1 MNSRTRS
8 QAGVTLM
15 ELLIA
20 VTLMSLLSV
29 GIVIALRVGMSA
41 MNKADSKLMSNRRVA
56 GIERILEQDV
66 AGIMPVTADC
76 QGTGD
81 VPSARIS
88 FFEGQGES
96 MRFAS
101 TYSMQQ
107 GARGAPEILEFQV
120 IPGENQR
127 GVRLVVN
134 ERLYTGSRGAGQFC
148 TGIGAGPAPQ
158 FLPIETG
165 PASFVL
171 ADKLA
176 YCRFS
181 YREVPPSPEPP
192 RWVEQWTLAELP
204 NAIRFEMAPL
214 DADASKL
221 QPVTLTIPIHVTR
234 RPLEPYGN

>member
-1 MNSRTRS
+1 
-8 QAGVTLM
+8 M

-20 VTLMSLLSV
+20 VTLLSLLSV

-41 MNKADSKLMSNRRVA
+41 MSKADSKLMGNRRVA

-76 QGTGD
+76 SSESD
-81 VPSARIS
+81 APSARIA
-88 FFEGQGES
+88 FFEGKPES

-107 GARGAPEILEFQV
+107 GARGVPEILEFQV
-120 IPGENQR
+120 IPGQDNK
-127 GVRLVVN
+127 GVRLIVN
-134 ERLYTGSRGAGQFC
+134 ERMYTGPREAGLFCGGAG
-148 TGIGAGPAPQ
+148 A

-176 YCRFS
+176 FCRFS
-181 YREVPPSPEPP
+181 YREVLPSLEAA
-192 RWVEQWTLAELP
+192 WMSEWTKQVLP
-204 NAIRFEMAPL
+204 NAIRFDMAPL
-214 DADASKL
+214 EADSSKL
-221 QPVTLTIPIHVTR
+221 QPVTLTIPVHVTR
-234 RPLEPYGN
+234 FPLEQYGN

>member
-1 MNSRTRS
+1 VTS
-8 QAGVTLM
+8 QARRPDAGVTLM

-76 QGTGD
+76 QGGGETAG
-81 VPSARIS
+81 ARIA
-88 FFEGQGES
+88 FFHGQPES
-96 MRFAS
+96 MRFAT

-107 GARGAPEILEFQV
+107 GARGEPEILEFQV

-134 ERLYTGSRGAGQFC
+134 ERQYTGPLGAGLFC
-148 TGIGAGPAPQ
+148 AGVGG

-171 ADKLA
+171 ADNLA

-181 YREVPPSPEPP
+181 YRELLPPPEPP
-192 RWVEQWTLAELP
+192 VWVSEWTKPVLP

-214 DADASKL
+214 VADSSRL
-221 QPVTLTIPIHVTR
+221 QPLTLTIPVHVTR